1 MFSRTLSTWKSLVRW
16 GQKEPKAGEERR
28 IWVRHTCSLNTTYQ
42 PAGEPD
48 AERLS
53 VQVCDISRGGI
64 SLKVD
69 RAFEPGE
76 LLSVELPTG
85 PAGPTCRVLACVV
98 RSRRQPGNEG
108 WLLGCTFAAQL
119 QDQDLQLFGAVRA
132 RPDEPDQR
140 AWTRFECKAQAFY
153 RAVNIAGS
161 TSKPATIRNVSASG
175 VALEVEEPLE
185 IGELITIDLRAG
197 EHFLFSTLAC
207 VVRVTI
213 PTDEGHP
220 VLGCNFIGEL
230 AESQLQSLLN

>member
-1 MFSRTLSTWKSLVRW
+1 MFSRALSTWKSLVSW
-16 GQKEPKAGEERR
+16 GRKEPNTGEERR
-28 IWVRHTCSLNTTYQ
+28 IWVRHRCTLNTTYQ
-42 PAGEPD
+42 PAHEPD

-53 VQVCDISRGGI
+53 VQVRDISRGGI
-64 SLKVD
+64 SLAVD

-76 LLSVELPTG
+76 LLSVELPTVPG
-85 PAGPTCRVLACVV
+85 KPTSRVLACVV
-98 RSRRQPGNEG
+98 RSHCRGGE
-108 WLLGCTFAAQL
+108 WVLGCTFAARL

-140 AWTRFECKAQAFY
+140 SWVRFDCKAGAFY
-153 RAVNIAGS
+153 RAVNVPGS
-161 TSKPATIRNVSASG
+161 TLAQATILNVSASG
-175 VALEVEEPLE
+175 VALEVEQPLE

-213 PTDEGHP
+213 PSDGGRT

-230 AESQLQSLLN
+230 ADSQLQALLQ